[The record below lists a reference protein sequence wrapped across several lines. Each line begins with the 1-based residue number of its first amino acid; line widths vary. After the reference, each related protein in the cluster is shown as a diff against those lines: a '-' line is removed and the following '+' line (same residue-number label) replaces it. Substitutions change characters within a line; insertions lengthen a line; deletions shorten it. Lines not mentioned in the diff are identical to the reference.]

1 MAEEILNIQTEM
13 NLSLIVCQDY
23 SFVWETGDGE
33 YDGMWAVLYNHTRP
47 TLYSGPKQF
56 SIICIIQ
63 CLN

>member
-33 YDGMWAVLYNHTRP
+33 YDGMWAVLYNHAV
-47 TLYSGPKQF
+47 
-56 SIICIIQ
+56 
-63 CLN
+63 